1 MDSKIDVIKMIESI
15 NPISAKELPALEIKS
30 KLKEEDLVYIEH
42 EVIPFSILNQIK
54 SNFELFSEEW
64 VEFHN
69 QEESKKTAKSEEI
82 EYRFFHL
89 ENSNFI
95 FKNKLIQN
103 TYFARDGFTLKVN
116 ESRKELLLT
125 DGEIFKHE
133 KTNISSQDG
142 NYQETEQIV
151 GVFNASF
158 TVILNREKITNS
170 YGKWAHKDLI
180 EIYMNERTKLDYLRL
195 YLSSEK

>member
-69 QEESKKTAKSEEI
+69 QEESKKTAKSELI

-133 KTNISSQDG
+133 KTNSSSQDG
-142 NYQETEQIV
+142 NYQETDQIV

-158 TVILNREKITNS
+158 TVILDREKITNIF
-170 YGKWAHKDLI
+170 GKWAHKDVI

>member
-1 MDSKIDVIKMIESI
+1 MDSKVDVIKMIESI

-69 QEESKKTAKSEEI
+69 QEESKKTAKSELI

-103 TYFARDGFTLKVN
+103 TYFAEDGFKVRVN
-116 ESRKELLLT
+116 EIRKELLLT

-133 KTNISSQDG
+133 KTTSSSQDR

-158 TVILNREKITNS
+158 TVILDREKITNIF
-170 YGKWAHKDLI
+170 GKWAHKDVI

>member
-69 QEESKKTAKSEEI
+69 QEESKI
-82 EYRFFHL
+82 Y
-89 ENSNFI
+89 
-95 FKNKLIQN
+95 LI
-103 TYFARDGFTLKVN
+103 KVN
-116 ESRKELLLT
+116 K
-125 DGEIFKHE
+125 
-133 KTNISSQDG
+133 IS
-142 NYQETEQIV
+142 
-151 GVFNASF
+151 
-158 TVILNREKITNS
+158 
-170 YGKWAHKDLI
+170 
-180 EIYMNERTKLDYLRL
+180 
-195 YLSSEK
+195 

>member
-42 EVIPFSILNQIK
+42 EIIPFSILNQIK

-95 FKNKLIQN
+95 FRNKLIQN

-170 YGKWAHKDLI
+170 YGKWAHKDVI

>member
-170 YGKWAHKDLI
+170 YGKWAHKDVI

>member
-1 MDSKIDVIKMIESI
+1 MDSKVDVIKMIESI

-69 QEESKKTAKSEEI
+69 QEESKKTAKSELI

-133 KTNISSQDG
+133 KTTSSSQDG
-142 NYQETEQIV
+142 NYQETDQIV

-158 TVILNREKITNS
+158 TVILDREKITNTF
-170 YGKWAHKDLI
+170 GKWAHKDVI

>member
-1 MDSKIDVIKMIESI
+1 MIESI

-69 QEESKKTAKSEEI
+69 QEESKKTAKSELI

-103 TYFARDGFTLKVN
+103 TYFAEDGFKVRVN
-116 ESRKELLLT
+116 EIRKELLLT

-133 KTNISSQDG
+133 KTTSSSQDR

-158 TVILNREKITNS
+158 TVILDREKITNIF
-170 YGKWAHKDLI
+170 GKWAHKDVI

>member
-69 QEESKKTAKSEEI
+69 QEESKKTAKSELI

-103 TYFARDGFTLKVN
+103 TYFAEDGFKVRVN
-116 ESRKELLLT
+116 EIRKELLLT

-133 KTNISSQDG
+133 KTTSSSQDR

-158 TVILNREKITNS
+158 TVILDREKITNIF
-170 YGKWAHKDLI
+170 GKWAHKDVI

>member
-95 FKNKLIQN
+95 FRNKLIQN

-170 YGKWAHKDLI
+170 YGKWAHKDVI

>member
-69 QEESKKTAKSEEI
+69 QEESKKTAKSEII

-103 TYFARDGFTLKVN
+103 TYFAEDGFKVRVN
-116 ESRKELLLT
+116 EIRKELLLT

-133 KTNISSQDG
+133 KTTSSSQDR

-158 TVILNREKITNS
+158 TVILDREKITNIF
-170 YGKWAHKDLI
+170 GKWAHKDVI